1 VWKPGPQGYTD
12 FDMRT
17 YPRSSQILERNRR
30 HIPGGMFSLNRE
42 TDPGLVFVKGDGA
55 LLWDADGNR
64 YIDYHAAFAPFV
76 LGHNHPQV
84 NAAVENVLHDGSS
97 LFGVNTTALEGE
109 LAELI
114 CESAPF
120 ADMVGV
126 LNTGSEATYQAI
138 RAARAYTSRDHIIVM
153 QGGYNGWHN
162 DVACNLMTPLD
173 EIGPRRSPGEYP
185 VVPIG
190 AGIPAAHRELIH
202 PINFN
207 DLDSVEWVAR
217 QYPIAA
223 LITEPVLQN
232 IGIVKPQ
239 AGYLEG
245 PRHLA
250 DQ

>member
-1 VWKPGPQGYTD
+1 
-12 FDMRT
+12 M
-17 YPRSSQILERNRR
+17 ER
-30 HIPGGMFSLNRE
+30 
-42 TDPGLVFVKGDGA
+42 
-55 LLWDADGNR
+55 
-64 YIDYHAAFAPFV
+64 
-76 LGHNHPQV
+76 
-84 NAAVENVLHDGSS
+84 VLHDGSS

-162 DVACNLMTPLD
+162 DVACNLMTPL
-173 EIGPRRSPGEYP
+173 EQIGPRCSPGEYP

-190 AGIPAAHRELIH
+190 AGIPLAHRELIH

-217 QYPIAA
+217 RHPIAG
-223 LITEPVLQN
+223 LITEPILQN

-239 AGYLEG
+239 RRLSRRVAASGG
-245 PRHLA
+245 PIWLRA
-250 DQ
+250 DLR